1 MFSFAE
7 FLISF
12 FNALYDEDV
21 IAEDTFY
28 NWETSTDPAEE
39 KGKGLAKA
47 STQDFFRWLRS
58 AAEESGDES

>member
-7 FLISF
+7 FLKTF

-28 NWETSTDPAEE
+28 NWKTSTDPAEE

-47 STQDFFRWLRS
+47 STQKGVSFKVIP
-58 AAEESGDES
+58 AQTG